1 MIVGTMESKVG
12 CVGGGAGGVGVCYR
26 RWGLWE
32 AR

>member
-1 MIVGTMESKVG
+1 MESKVG
-12 CVGGGAGGVGVCYR
+12 CVGGGAGGVGVGVCYR